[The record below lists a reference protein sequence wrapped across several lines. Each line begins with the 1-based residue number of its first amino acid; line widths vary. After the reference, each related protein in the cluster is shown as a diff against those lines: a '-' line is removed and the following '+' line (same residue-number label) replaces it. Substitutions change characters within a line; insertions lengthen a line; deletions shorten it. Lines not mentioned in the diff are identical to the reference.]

1 MVQSRLSIFSVYY
14 LLTDRK
20 IGGTYMTLLNT
31 ITNLGTI
38 YPSTFGM
45 YLINLF
51 NVKKC
56 INVNQFDNNS
66 SNFTS
71 VYQKTNGTVNLFE
84 NQCSG
89 GKESLECIKYGGNCQ
104 TVSYEYYFLNGFF
117 SVVGII
123 WIFSVRKMV
132 INLNGLPKSAWEFKR
147 E

>member
-1 MVQSRLSIFSVYY
+1 MVTLYACILIFNLDYFKDEKGKLTVLFYCAFTFYSIMYTLIRTTMFLSVVSFYAKIA
-14 LLTDRK
+14 DRK

-89 GKESLECIKYGGNCQ
+89 GKESL
-104 TVSYEYYFLNGFF
+104 VSNFL
-117 SVVGII
+117 I
-123 WIFSVRKMV
+123 
-132 INLNGLPKSAWEFKR
+132 L
-147 E
+147 